1 MVFSGSKIPEFVLA
15 GGTIFSMRTRLR
27 DGIKRFAIEKRWDEI
42 ASENQKKKRVSE
54 ELELKLEPSFLL
66 GALGLCLEGLRMLI

>member
-1 MVFSGSKIPEFVLA
+1 
-15 GGTIFSMRTRLR
+15 MRTRLR

>member
-1 MVFSGSKIPEFVLA
+1 MVVFSGSKIPEFVLE

-54 ELELKLEPSFLL
+54 ELELKLEPYFGLL
-66 GALGLCLEGLRMLI
+66 GFCLEGLRMII

>member
-1 MVFSGSKIPEFVLA
+1 
-15 GGTIFSMRTRLR
+15 MRTRLR

-54 ELELKLEPSFLL
+54 ELELKLEPSSF
-66 GALGLCLEGLRMLI
+66 GLWGYVWRV

>member
-1 MVFSGSKIPEFVLA
+1 
-15 GGTIFSMRTRLR
+15 MRTRLR

-54 ELELKLEPSFLL
+54 ELELKLEPSF
-66 GALGLCLEGLRMLI
+66 GLWGYVWRV

>member
-1 MVFSGSKIPEFVLA
+1 MVVFSGSKIPEFVLE

-54 ELELKLEPSFLL
+54 ELELKLEPYFGL
-66 GALGLCLEGLRMLI
+66 LGLCLEGLRMII